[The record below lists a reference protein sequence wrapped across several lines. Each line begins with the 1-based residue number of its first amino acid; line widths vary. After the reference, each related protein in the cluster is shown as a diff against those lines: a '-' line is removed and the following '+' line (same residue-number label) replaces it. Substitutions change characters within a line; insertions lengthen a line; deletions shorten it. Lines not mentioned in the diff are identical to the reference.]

1 MKKVWLLFIFLGIGS
16 YGFGQIKLS
25 WELLSDVS
33 FKAVYFEEHATEFLV
48 PTFGQGPKMFDGK
61 EVIVSGYF
69 IPLSKDNKRF
79 VLSKMPYASCFF
91 CGASGPETIVEVVTK
106 PEFEHKFKLDQY
118 INIIGVLHLNERDVN
133 HFNYI
138 LKDAEFF

>member
-1 MKKVWLLFIFLGIGS
+1 MKKALLLLIFLGVGS
-16 YGFGQIKLS
+16 YGFGQIKLT

-33 FKAVYFEEHATEFLV
+33 FKAVYFEEHAAEFLV
-48 PTFGQGPKMFDGK
+48 PTFGEGPKMFDGK
-61 EVIVSGYF
+61 EVVVSGYF

-91 CGASGPETIVEVVTK
+91 CGASGPETIVEVITN
-106 PEFEHKFKLDQY
+106 PEFKEKFKLDQY
-118 INIIGVLHLNERDVN
+118 INIKGTLELNIDDVN

-138 LKDAEFF
+138 LKEAEVF